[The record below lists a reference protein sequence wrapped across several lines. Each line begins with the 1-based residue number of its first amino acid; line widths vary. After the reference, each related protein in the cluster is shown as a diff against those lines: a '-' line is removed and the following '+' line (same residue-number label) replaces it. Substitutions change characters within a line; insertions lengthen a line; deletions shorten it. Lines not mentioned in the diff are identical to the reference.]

1 MLDKSRAADSG
12 VKLEV
17 NGKILDSCTD
27 LMMAIR
33 NLVKKSRLMQTE
45 IVAQG
50 KVSRPFIFRTEI
62 LMNTSQISIKLY
74 SMLI

>member
-33 NLVKKSRLMQTE
+33 NLVKKSRFLQTE

-50 KVSRPFIFRTEI
+50 KVSVLF
-62 LMNTSQISIKLY
+62 
-74 SMLI
+74 LIERFYVKYHNLN

>member
-27 LMMAIR
+27 LMKAIR
-33 NLVKKSRLMQTE
+33 NLVKKSRFLQTE

-50 KVSRPFIFRTEI
+50 KVSHYF
-62 LMNTSQISIKLY
+62 
-74 SMLI
+74 SM